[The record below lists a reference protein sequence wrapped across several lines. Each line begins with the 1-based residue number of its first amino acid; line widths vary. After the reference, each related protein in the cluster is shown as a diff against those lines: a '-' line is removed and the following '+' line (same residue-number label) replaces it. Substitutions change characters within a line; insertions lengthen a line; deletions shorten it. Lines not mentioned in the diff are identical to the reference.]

1 MAIKGLEQA
10 VENLS
15 RISKTAVPGAA
26 AMAINRVASSA
37 ISQSASQVA
46 RETKVRRKLVKE
58 RARLKRATVKNPQA
72 RIRVNRGDLPVIR
85 LGNAR
90 VVLSRRRRRKKGQ
103 RSSLKGGGSVLVV
116 GNRRIPGAF
125 IQQLKNG
132 RWHVMQRVAGKN
144 RYPIDVVKIPMAVPL
159 TTAFKQ
165 NIERIRRERLPKEL
179 GYALQHQLRM
189 VSEINRVSVVAP
201 GRIIRCC
208 ISHPVARSKSR
219 PGRSLLIQLRV
230 YKRRVRRNVQ
240 GQANSRY

>member
-15 RISKTAVPGAA
+15 RISRTAVPGAA

-37 ISQSASQVA
+37 ISQSVSQVA

-72 RIRVNRGDLPVIR
+72 RIKLPGDLPVIK

-189 VSEINRVSVVAP
+189 VI
-201 GRIIRCC
+201 
-208 ISHPVARSKSR
+208 
-219 PGRSLLIQLRV
+219 
-230 YKRRVRRNVQ
+230 KR
-240 GQANSRY
+240 

>member
-72 RIRVNRGDLPVIR
+72 RIKVNRGDLPVIR

-132 RWHVMQRVAGKN
+132 RWHV
-144 RYPIDVVKIPMAVPL
+144 
-159 TTAFKQ
+159 
-165 NIERIRRERLPKEL
+165 
-179 GYALQHQLRM
+179 
-189 VSEINRVSVVAP
+189 
-201 GRIIRCC
+201 
-208 ISHPVARSKSR
+208 
-219 PGRSLLIQLRV
+219 
-230 YKRRVRRNVQ
+230 
-240 GQANSRY
+240 

>member
-10 VENLS
+10 IENLC

-72 RIRVNRGDLPVIR
+72 RIKVNRGDLPVIK

-132 RWHVMQRVAGKN
+132 RWH
-144 RYPIDVVKIPMAVPL
+144 
-159 TTAFKQ
+159 
-165 NIERIRRERLPKEL
+165 
-179 GYALQHQLRM
+179 
-189 VSEINRVSVVAP
+189 
-201 GRIIRCC
+201 
-208 ISHPVARSKSR
+208 
-219 PGRSLLIQLRV
+219 
-230 YKRRVRRNVQ
+230 
-240 GQANSRY
+240 